1 MNEFLM
7 LLDCIVSTQQWEQ
20 WEKEAEEL
28 EVTLDYYIMEFL

>member
-7 LLDCIVSTQQWEQ
+7 LLDCIVSPEQWKQ